1 MAIGLTMIFFVFSLI
16 ESLWL
21 LRCIKIKFKN
31 QYFIAI
37 GMAVLFVVLM
47 ALNGKVEFKNM
58 CAIASIIAFVITLLI
73 TDSKMISKL
82 ECTVLVVLMK
92 SCVILSVETW
102 YIDGVWLSVGKEY
115 MESFICFLSEFVM
128 IIIFGYILKMILDIL
143 NVEKKIKAAER
154 LDYVF
159 LIGCF
164 DIFICIFFIYKLI
177 QTSYF
182 KGFFVKTITSF
193 AGISLLLVEIDILY
207 KKWLTVRVQNYAKA
221 EHELNEMQK
230 NYYLSLLE
238 KETDTKKYRHDMNNH
253 IICIKSFI
261 DEGKY
266 EELNKYID
274 NLYDQT
280 ISLVNKGFHT
290 GNSIIDALTNYYV
303 ENLNPEIE
311 INLEGKIVKELKID
325 DIALSSVYSNMIVN
339 AIEAQKFIPDEK
351 RKYINVT
358 LKEGKKYAQIIVKN
372 TMQYE
377 RIENT
382 DNIETIKDDKENHGF
397 GLANIRKR
405 LDENHGNLDIEAK
418 DYEFCIKAT
427 LPLVSAEA

>member
-1 MAIGLTMIFFVFSLI
+1 MVI
-16 ESLWL
+16 
-21 LRCIKIKFKN
+21 
-31 QYFIAI
+31 
-37 GMAVLFVVLM
+37 LFV
-47 ALNGKVEFKNM
+47 ALIFLNDRIELKDM
-58 CAIASIIAFVITLLI
+58 CLVASVISFLVTLLVA
-73 TDSKMISKL
+73 DKRPSLKL
-82 ECTVLVVLMK
+82 ESTVLVVLMK
-92 SCVILSVETW
+92 NCFLLSWETW
-102 YIDGVWLSVGKEY
+102 FIDGTWLSAGAKIH
-115 MESFICFLSEFVM
+115 ESLICFLSELALV
-128 IIIFGYILKMILDIL
+128 IVFGFGLRFLFNL
-143 NVEKKIKAAER
+143 EKKIKVVEKI
-154 LDYVF
+154 DNIC
-159 LIGCF
+159 LIGCL
-164 DIFICIFFIYKLI
+164 DIFVCILMIYKLI
-177 QTSYF
+177 QKSYF
-182 KGFFVKTITSF
+182 SGIFAKIIVSF
-193 AGISLLLVEIDILY
+193 AGISLLMMEINILH
-207 KKWLTVRVQNYAKA
+207 KKWLKEQVLNHAKA

-238 KETDTKKYRHDMNNH
+238 KETETKKYRHDMNNH

-274 NLYDQT
+274 NLYDRT

-303 ENLNPEIE
+303 ENMDSEIE
-311 INLEGKIVKELKID
+311 INLEGKIAKELKID
-325 DIALSSVYSNMIVN
+325 DIALSSIYSNMIVN
-339 AIEAQKFIPDEK
+339 AIEAQKFIPDKK
-351 RKYINVT
+351 RKHINVT

-382 DNIETIKDDKENHGF
+382 DNIETIKGDKENHGF

-427 LPLVSAEA
+427 LPLVSGEV

>member
-21 LRCIKIKFKN
+21 LYCIKVKFKN
-31 QYFIAI
+31 LWYISA
-37 GMAVLFVVLM
+37 GMGILFV
-47 ALNGKVEFKNM
+47 ALIFLNDRIELKDM
-58 CAIASIIAFVITLLI
+58 CLVASVISFLVTLLVA
-73 TDSKMISKL
+73 DKRPSLKL
-82 ECTVLVVLMK
+82 ESTVLVVLMK
-92 SCVILSVETW
+92 NCVLLSWETW
-102 YIDGVWLSVGKEY
+102 FIDGTWLSAGAKIH
-115 MESFICFLSEFVM
+115 ESLICFLSELALV
-128 IIIFGYILKMILDIL
+128 IVFGFGLRFLFNL
-143 NVEKKIKAAER
+143 EKKIKVVEKI
-154 LDYVF
+154 DNIC
-159 LIGCF
+159 LIGCL
-164 DIFICIFFIYKLI
+164 DIFVCILMIYKLI
-177 QTSYF
+177 QKSYF
-182 KGFFVKTITSF
+182 SGIFAKIIVSF
-193 AGISLLLVEIDILY
+193 AGISLLMMEINILH
-207 KKWLTVRVQNYAKA
+207 KKWLKEQVLNHAKA

-238 KETDTKKYRHDMNNH
+238 KETETKKYRHDMNNH

-274 NLYDQT
+274 NLYDRT

-303 ENLNPEIE
+303 ENMDSEIE

-325 DIALSSVYSNMIVN
+325 DIALSSIYSNMIVN

-351 RKYINVT
+351 RKHINVT

-382 DNIETIKDDKENHGF
+382 DNIETIKGDKENHGF

>member
-21 LRCIKIKFKN
+21 LYCIKVKFKN
-31 QYFIAI
+31 LWYISA
-37 GMAVLFVVLM
+37 GMGILFV
-47 ALNGKVEFKNM
+47 ALIFLNDRIELKDM
-58 CAIASIIAFVITLLI
+58 CLVASVISFLVTLLVA
-73 TDSKMISKL
+73 DKRPSLKL
-82 ECTVLVVLMK
+82 ESTVLVVLMK
-92 SCVILSVETW
+92 NCVLLSWETW
-102 YIDGVWLSVGKEY
+102 FIDGTWLSAGAKIH
-115 MESFICFLSEFVM
+115 ESLICFLSELALV
-128 IIIFGYILKMILDIL
+128 IVFGFGLRFLFNL
-143 NVEKKIKAAER
+143 EKKIKVVEKI
-154 LDYVF
+154 DNIC
-159 LIGCF
+159 LIGCL
-164 DIFICIFFIYKLI
+164 DIFVCILMIYKLI
-177 QTSYF
+177 QKSYF
-182 KGFFVKTITSF
+182 SGIFAKIIVSF
-193 AGISLLLVEIDILY
+193 AGISLLMMEINILH
-207 KKWLTVRVQNYAKA
+207 KKWLKEQVLNHAKA

-238 KETDTKKYRHDMNNH
+238 KETETKKYRHDMNNH

-274 NLYDQT
+274 NLYDRT

-303 ENLNPEIE
+303 ENMDSEIE
-311 INLEGKIVKELKID
+311 INLEGKIAKELKID
-325 DIALSSVYSNMIVN
+325 DIALSSIYSNMIVN

-351 RKYINVT
+351 RKHINVT

-382 DNIETIKDDKENHGF
+382 DNIETIKGDKENHGF

>member
-21 LRCIKIKFKN
+21 LYCIKVKFKN
-31 QYFIAI
+31 LWYISA
-37 GMAVLFVVLM
+37 GMGILFV
-47 ALNGKVEFKNM
+47 ALIFLNDRIELKDM
-58 CAIASIIAFVITLLI
+58 CLVASVISFLVTLLVA
-73 TDSKMISKL
+73 DKRPSLKL
-82 ECTVLVVLMK
+82 ESTVLVVLMK
-92 SCVILSVETW
+92 NCVLLSWETW
-102 YIDGVWLSVGKEY
+102 FIDGTWLSAGAKIH
-115 MESFICFLSEFVM
+115 ESLICFLSELALV
-128 IIIFGYILKMILDIL
+128 IVFGFGLRFLFNL
-143 NVEKKIKAAER
+143 EKKIKVVEKI
-154 LDYVF
+154 DNIC
-159 LIGCF
+159 LIGCL
-164 DIFICIFFIYKLI
+164 DIFVCILMIYKLI
-177 QTSYF
+177 QKSYF
-182 KGFFVKTITSF
+182 SGIFAKIIVSF
-193 AGISLLLVEIDILY
+193 AGISLLMMEINILH
-207 KKWLTVRVQNYAKA
+207 KKWLKEQVLNHAKA

-238 KETDTKKYRHDMNNH
+238 KETETKKYRHDMNNH

-261 DEGKY
+261 NEGKY

-274 NLYDQT
+274 NLYDRT

-303 ENLNPEIE
+303 ENMDSEIE
-311 INLEGKIVKELKID
+311 INLEGKIAKELKID
-325 DIALSSVYSNMIVN
+325 DIALSSIYSNMIVN
-339 AIEAQKFIPDEK
+339 AIEAQKFIPDKK
-351 RKYINVT
+351 RKHINVT

-382 DNIETIKDDKENHGF
+382 DNIETIKGDKENHGF

>member
-1 MAIGLTMIFFVFSLI
+1 M
-16 ESLWL
+16 
-21 LRCIKIKFKN
+21 
-31 QYFIAI
+31 
-37 GMAVLFVVLM
+37 
-47 ALNGKVEFKNM
+47 
-58 CAIASIIAFVITLLI
+58 
-73 TDSKMISKL
+73 
-82 ECTVLVVLMK
+82 
-92 SCVILSVETW
+92 
-102 YIDGVWLSVGKEY
+102 
-115 MESFICFLSEFVM
+115 
-128 IIIFGYILKMILDIL
+128 
-143 NVEKKIKAAER
+143 
-154 LDYVF
+154 
-159 LIGCF
+159 
-164 DIFICIFFIYKLI
+164 IYKLI
-177 QTSYF
+177 QKSYF
-182 KGFFVKTITSF
+182 SGIFAKIIVSF
-193 AGISLLLVEIDILY
+193 AGISLLMMEINILH
-207 KKWLTVRVQNYAKA
+207 KKWLKEQVLNHAKA

-238 KETDTKKYRHDMNNH
+238 KETETKKYRHDMNNH

-274 NLYDQT
+274 NLYDRT

-303 ENLNPEIE
+303 ENMDSEIE

-325 DIALSSVYSNMIVN
+325 DIALSSIYSNMIVN

-351 RKYINVT
+351 RKHINVT

-382 DNIETIKDDKENHGF
+382 DNIETIKGDKENHGF